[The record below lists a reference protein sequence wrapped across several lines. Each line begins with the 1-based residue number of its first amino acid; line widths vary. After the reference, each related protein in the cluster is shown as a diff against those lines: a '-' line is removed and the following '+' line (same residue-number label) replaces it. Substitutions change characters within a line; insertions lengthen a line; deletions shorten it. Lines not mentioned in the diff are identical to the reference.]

1 VTNGPSRTV
10 LLSLLACACAGAAC
24 SKASRGADPEPVTP
38 VTVTSASAAPASS
51 PASSAS
57 ARPSAPVACALA
69 LGYRGTVV
77 GQPVFARLGVG
88 GPGVH
93 GRYFY
98 ERSGIDIALAGKLST
113 SGALSM
119 TETSEGKTTG
129 AFEGT
134 CDGPTGVLSGT
145 WKGGK
150 TSGPFQLS
158 PIVPGDAPVVA
169 THHFSFSRPA
179 PSVGT
184 VLGTKTCTY
193 KESRVELFGLRDAD
207 AERLL
212 GQGLEI
218 QTGPLLDAQTEGE
231 VAGCQVGVEAEVNE
245 SFVGSFREFATLER
259 GGYVQADDT
268 AHPTNALDYARTT
281 YDLRTG
287 KPVTSDDVFARDP
300 MDLVRKCVVPADA
313 GDDPTPELIFGG
325 FSGDQLD
332 LTAAGVH
339 FFGMGYPHAY
349 ASATGQGPTIG
360 YDVLLRDG
368 YLKRG
373 SPVARAWEG
382 VKPAGKAKAACP

>member
-1 VTNGPSRTV
+1 VTRGPWRAV
-10 LLSLLACACAGAAC
+10 LLSGLACACAAC
-24 SKASRGADPEPVTP
+24 SKASHGADPAPVTP
-38 VTVTSASAAPASS
+38 VPVASASSVPAASASS
-51 PASSAS
+51 PAS
-57 ARPSAPVACALA
+57 ARPPSAPIACALA

-113 SGALSM
+113 SGVLAM

-134 CDGPTGVLSGT
+134 CDGATGVLSGT

-158 PIVPGDAPVVA
+158 PIVPGEAPVVA

-184 VLGTKTCTY
+184 ILGTKTCTY

-218 QTGPLLDAQTEGE
+218 QTGPFLDAQTEGE
-231 VAGCQVGVEAEVNE
+231 VAGCQVGVEAEE
-245 SFVGSFREFATLER
+245 SFVGSFREIATLER
-259 GGYVQADDT
+259 GGYLQADDT

-287 KPVTSDDVFARDP
+287 KPVTSADVFARDP

-313 GDDPTPELIFGG
+313 GDDPTPELLFGG
-325 FSGDQLD
+325 FSADQFD
-332 LTAAGVH
+332 LTAGGVH

-349 ASATGQGPTIG
+349 ASATGQGPTIA

-368 YLKRG
+368 YLKKG
-373 SPVARAWEG
+373 SVVARAWEG